1 MGVLVSNSTNCARAK
16 AGGGVC
22 EQGEGRK
29 WGKSRFDET
38 GKTLSFIFPLTL
50 TISTPVESFHFGSIQ
65 LIGNGTCR
73 FYKCLRCTTTR
84 ANSHHRTSPRQTSI
98 RSGGSSR
105 LPPHVRRRVGGHL
118 LQSSG
123 ARADQVLARWVAPWS
138 AALPASVA
146 AAERTGMAVVPCHRA
161 SCGACLARPGRGA
174 AGRRA
179 CRPRA
184 SATHCRPHV
193 TLCPRRAR
201 PGGVCDGILACNR
214 LACFTTRRDIII
226 KRGIIVSLRNRRE

>member
-1 MGVLVSNSTNCARAK
+1 M
-16 AGGGVC
+16 
-22 EQGEGRK
+22 
-29 WGKSRFDET
+29 
-38 GKTLSFIFPLTL
+38 
-50 TISTPVESFHFGSIQ
+50 
-65 LIGNGTCR
+65 
-73 FYKCLRCTTTR
+73 LRCTTTR
-84 ANSHHRTSPRQTSI
+84 ANSHHRTSARQTSI

-201 PGGVCDGILACNR
+201 PGGVCDGILACNHSILLPAGQDPLTGER
-214 LACFTTRRDIII
+214 NPRWPRTAPTVDRRRQQPAARHQAR
-226 KRGIIVSLRNRRE
+226 KQGPANMTEARRRRGCLVWRSKE